1 MGTTCL
7 ERMATVARARNSELT
22 ARQSIQAS
30 SRITAGSSI
39 SYPRRAR
46 PRLDPGLAPVF
57 IEWAL
62 ARDSLQVLERSGA
75 RLISVDPETL
85 QAASSFPRCPRCG
98 GMARPNVLLFG
109 DDAFVRTR
117 RNEQRHG
124 FLRWL
129 AGTQDGRLVI
139 VELGAGTGISN
150 CSPQRRGP
158 GTSCQCAIGAYQSV
172 RTRGACRRDID
183 SGPGTRHDA
192 GYQRNLIFFAPRLCW
207 ASRRSRPWS
216 SLSGC

>member
-7 ERMATVARARNSELT
+7 DQRATVASARNLRLT

-98 GMARPNVLLFG
+98 DMARPNVLLFG

-150 CSPQRRGP
+150 CSSKGRTTGP
-158 GTSCQCAIGAYQSV
+158 LRERAPRANQPA
-172 RTRGACRRDID
+172 RPR
-183 SGPGTRHDA
+183 GTRRHYLD
-192 GYQRNLIFFAPRLCW
+192 
-207 ASRRSRPWS
+207 SRART
-216 SLSGC
+216 